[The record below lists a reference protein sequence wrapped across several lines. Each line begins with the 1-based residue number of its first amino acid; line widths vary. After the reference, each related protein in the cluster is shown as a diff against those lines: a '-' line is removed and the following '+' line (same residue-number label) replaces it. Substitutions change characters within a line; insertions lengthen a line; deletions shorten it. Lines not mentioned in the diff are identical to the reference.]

1 MVLVTGAA
9 GHVGSALV
17 RELLAEGEKVRA
29 LVLPDEELSGLEGL
43 DVEIVFGNVLDR
55 DALRSA
61 MRGIDVVYHLAGIV
75 SILPGRNDLM
85 RTVNVVGTAA
95 VARVARE
102 SLVRRMVYVSSI
114 HALARP
120 PRGTPI
126 DESVRFDPHNTAG
139 EYDQTKAEAS
149 LAVLAEVERGL
160 DAVLLCP
167 TGIIGPFDFRSTSAL
182 ANQVRAWMKPGWHV
196 TVNGQFD
203 FVDVRDVGRAMILAS
218 RSGKRGET
226 YIVSGERISVGRL
239 FALVRRS
246 AQASGRSNGG
256 AILVPFGLAMLAAEL
271 ATIHAKLWK
280 CSVQFT
286 RYSLETLVSN
296 SVIDGTK
303 AHRDLGYQ
311 PRPMAETVRDT
322 VGWLSQQA
330 AVVPSRRAGTGRAR
344 VPDRGPSRSK
354 PPARVAVVTGAS
366 SGIGAATA
374 TRLGSLGYRVV
385 LVARREDRLQ
395 ELAAE
400 IRRAGGAADVLA
412 LDLSDP
418 NGIRAVYDHVTGLGE
433 GLDVLVNSA
442 GFGWY
447 GYGSDMPVQTAG
459 QMVAVNS
466 GALAQLIVL
475 FLPLMRARGRGCI
488 INVSSIAG
496 SFASPWSALYS
507 ATKSFADTFTRALHR
522 ELRGTGVSVCAVRPG
537 PVLTEFYQTVSRLSE
552 GRSIP
557 VERFATRPETVVDAI
572 VSLLRRPR
580 PAVYVPRGFAVLPWL
595 ELSLGWLFDQV
606 AALLLRRQG
615 SAA

>member
-17 RELLAEGEKVRA
+17 RELLAEGMKVRA
-29 LVLPDEELSGLEGL
+29 LVLPDEELSGLKGL
-43 DVEIVFGNVLDR
+43 DLEIVYGNVLDR

-61 MRGIDVVYHLAGIV
+61 MQGIDVVYHLAGIV

-85 RTVNVVGTAA
+85 RTVNVVGTAT
-95 VARVARE
+95 VARIARE
-102 SLVRRMVYVSSI
+102 CSVRRMVYISSI

-120 PRGTPI
+120 SRGTPI
-126 DESVRFDPHNTAG
+126 DESVPFDPHSAAG

-182 ANQVRAWMKPGWHV
+182 INQVRAWMKPGWHV

-203 FVDVRDVGRAMILAS
+203 FVDVRDVGRAMILAG

-226 YIVSGERISVGRL
+226 YIISGERISVGRL
-239 FALVRRS
+239 FGLVRRF
-246 AQASGRSNGG
+246 AVAPGQNKGG

-280 CSVQFT
+280 CPVQFT

-296 SVIDGTK
+296 SLIDGAK
-303 AHRDLGYQ
+303 ARRDLGYQ

-322 VGWLSQQA
+322 VGWLREQA
-330 AVVPSRRAGTGRAR
+330 ALAPARHAGPNRAR
-344 VPDRGPSRSK
+344 VPDRGASRSK

-395 ELAAE
+395 ELAEE
-400 IRRAGGAADVLA
+400 IRRTGGAADVVA
-412 LDLSDP
+412 VDLSTP
-418 NGIRAVYDHVTGLGE
+418 HGIRAVYDHVTGIGE
-433 GLDVLVNSA
+433 GLDVLVNGA

-447 GYGSDMPVQTAG
+447 GYGSDMPVETA
-459 QMVAVNS
+459 
-466 GALAQLIVL
+466 
-475 FLPLMRARGRGCI
+475 
-488 INVSSIAG
+488 AG
-496 SFASPWSALYS
+496 WW
-507 ATKSFADTFTRALHR
+507 R
-522 ELRGTGVSVCAVRPG
+522 
-537 PVLTEFYQTVSRLSE
+537 
-552 GRSIP
+552 
-557 VERFATRPETVVDAI
+557 
-572 VSLLRRPR
+572 
-580 PAVYVPRGFAVLPWL
+580 
-595 ELSLGWLFDQV
+595 
-606 AALLLRRQG
+606 
-615 SAA
+615 